1 LSQVEYGGKRFLIRR
16 HRHEV
21 AALVSARD
29 LDRIIEFERKSA
41 RQKVLEYMMRVDAW
55 ERAKKGELGAVI
67 R

>member
-1 LSQVEYGGKRFLIRR
+1 MIRR